1 MSTEDESLVDV
12 HFDLEESPP
21 LLESITSS
29 VETNLSEHL
38 LNIESR
44 RISIAQSQ
52 QELQSIEEITDEIQ
66 LLEHQLD
73 AAHRGLFQMDGKA
86 LFADEVGLGK
96 TIEVGMVLKEM
107 VFRDA
112 HDTFL
117 ILTPAQL
124 ATQWQTEMLEKFGLD
139 FVCNYDDEFDSFE
152 DYDKIIASID
162 TAKQQQFAEEIHSRE
177 WDALVIDE
185 AHYLR
190 NQGTKRYNFVSD
202 INYQYAFFATA
213 TPVQNSI
220 EDLYN
225 ITSLIRGGLFGTKSE
240 FERRYIADHNEGG
253 VMNADELNRKLDSVM
268 IRHKRG
274 DTGIDF
280 TDRQV
285 RTKTFQPNEQEEE
298 LYDAVTNYVKQ
309 HYSKQNGQHLVMLM
323 LQKEVVSSP
332 GAVLSTVEKW
342 LSDDERAIY
351 GPERE
356 ELLTIAKQARS
367 IRQTT
372 KQEKLL
378 NIIESVKQQM
388 KTGRTIVFTQ
398 FRATQKEI
406 VDALVNNGQDTLV
419 HTVNGSHS
427 SEKKDQQIEH
437 FRERGG
443 VLVTT
448 DSISEGRNIQFCNVI
463 VNYDLPWNP
472 MNVEQR
478 IGRIDRIGQDRDV
491 YVYNLALE
499 GTVENYVL
507 EKLYGKIDVFHQT
520 VGALKDILS
529 EREQSSGQFE
539 QEVLQQMIE
548 ADSERELENNFEDMA
563 VDLEEDM
570 EVAEKAQKFNEKVFE
585 GFETGESQN
594 ESPTLR

>member
-12 HFDLEESPP
+12 HFEVDDSPP
-21 LLESITSS
+21 LLDEITTKG
-29 VETNLSEHL
+29 EADLSQHL
-38 LNIESR
+38 LNIEANR
-44 RISIAQSQ
+44 LSIAQSQ
-52 QELQSIEEITDEIQ
+52 QELQSIEEITDQIQ

-73 AAHRGLFQMDGKA
+73 AAHRALFQMDGKA

-124 ATQWQTEMLEKFGLD
+124 ATQWQKEMADKFGLD
-139 FVCNYDDEFDSFE
+139 FACNYDDNFAGFDA
-152 DYDKIIASID
+152 YDKIIASID
-162 TAKQQQFAEEIHSRE
+162 TAKQDRYAEDIYTRD
-177 WDALVIDE
+177 WDALIIDE

-190 NQGTKRYNFVSD
+190 NSGTNRYDFVAD
-202 INYQYAFFATA
+202 IDYQYAFFATA
-213 TPVQNSI
+213 TPVQNDVM
-220 EDLYN
+220 DLYN
-225 ITSLIRGGLFGTKSE
+225 IINLIRPGLFGTESE
-240 FERRYIADHNEGG
+240 FEQRYVPHHGEGG
-253 VMNADELNRKLDSVM
+253 VLNAEELNRQLRSVM

-274 DTGIDF
+274 DTAIDF

-285 RTKTFQPNEQEEE
+285 RTKTFKPNNQEQM
-298 LYDAVTNYVKQ
+298 LYNAVTEYVKS
-309 HYSKQNGQHLVMLM
+309 HYSMQAGRHLVMLM

-332 GAVLSTVEKW
+332 WAVLGTVEKW
-342 LSDDERAIY
+342 LNGDGRDVD
-351 GPERE
+351 GQERE
-356 ELLTIAKQARS
+356 ELLEVAKQARAIS
-367 IRQTT
+367 RTT

-378 NIIESVKQQM
+378 NIIEGVNERM
-388 KTGRTIVFTQ
+388 ETGRTIVFTQ
-398 FRATQKEI
+398 FHATQDAI
-406 VDALVNNGQDTLV
+406 VDALRDDERQEEIPV
-419 HTVNGSHS
+419 HTVNGSLS
-427 SEKKDQQIEH
+427 SADKDQQIEH

-472 MNVEQR
+472 MSVEQR

-499 GTVENYVL
+499 GTIEDYVL

-520 VGALKDILS
+520 VGGLKEILS
-529 EREQSSGQFE
+529 EREQSTGQFE

-548 ADSERELENNFEDMA
+548 ADSERELENNFEEMS
-563 VDLEEDM
+563 VDLEGDM
-570 EVAEKAQKFNEKVFE
+570 RSAKKAQKFNEKVFE
-585 GFETGESQN
+585 GFETGEGQA
-594 ESPTLR
+594 